1 MVDDSEEFI
10 EEVLK
15 TELGESLEKLE
26 DGVAVGLIDFTKDSE
41 YIRLYN
47 RESANE
53 REN

>member
-1 MVDDSEEFI
+1 MTNEEFI

-15 TELGESLEKLE
+15 TELGDSLEAIE

-41 YIRLYN
+41 YIRLFN